1 MRSLVTAL
9 VLCGAI
15 FIVWSQKGVIA
26 EAALPRLFER
36 GMAAQFDAELDD
48 GLHVVL
54 CGAGGP
60 LPHPKRSG
68 PCVAVQAGKQLLVF
82 DAGTN
87 GARNLFRLRVN
98 ASKINALFLS
108 HFHSDHID
116 GLGEMAMAR
125 WVQAAN
131 TSPLPVIGPE
141 GVARVVDGFNQAY
154 AYDST
159 YRHAHHGDVVAPLSG
174 AGMRSVESP
183 LPGIGEKV
191 TVYAEGDVIVD
202 MFSVDHSPVSPAV
215 GYLVTYKDRSVL
227 ISGDT
232 TVSENVIKFAQGVDL
247 LVHEALSVK
256 LVGMMHDAA
265 VASGNLVLAKI
276 TTDIPDYHTTP
287 VEAAQIARD
296 ADVAHLLFYHV
307 VPAMPLPG
315 MADIFLQGVDE
326 VFEPYTLGEDGTLIS
341 MPAGSDEIT
350 VVQSLL

>member
-1 MRSLVTAL
+1 MRGLVTAL
-9 VLCGAI
+9 VLCAAI
-15 FIVWSQKGVIA
+15 FIVWSQKGIIA

-36 GMAAQFDAELDD
+36 GMAAQFDDELED
-48 GLHVVL
+48 GLHVLL

-60 LPHPKRSG
+60 LAHPDRSG

-98 ASKINALFLS
+98 TGTINALFLT

-116 GLGEMAMAR
+116 GLGEMAMTR
-125 WVQAAN
+125 WVQLAN

-154 AYDST
+154 TQDSI
-159 YRHAHHGDVVAPLSG
+159 YRQAHHGDAVAPLSG
-174 AGMRSVESP
+174 TGMQSVESP
-183 LPGIGEKV
+183 VPGIGDKV
-191 TVYAEGDVIVD
+191 TVYAKGDVSVE
-202 MFSVDHSPVSPAV
+202 MFAVDHSPVSPAV
-215 GYLVTYKDRSVL
+215 GYLVTYKDRRVL

-232 TVSENVIKFAQGVDL
+232 TVSENVIQFSRGVDL
-247 LVHEALSVK
+247 LVHEALSAK

-265 VASGNLVLAKI
+265 LVNGNAILAKI

-296 ADVAHLLFYHV
+296 AGVGHLLFYHV

-315 MADIFLQGVDE
+315 MEDVFLQGVGE
-326 VFEPYTLGEDGTLIS
+326 VFEPHTLGEDGTLIS
-341 MPAGSDEIT
+341 MPTGSDIT